1 MIELERL
8 RAFVTVART
17 QNVTRAAELLHVSQS
32 PLSRQILALEDGLGV
47 ALFTR
52 ERKRLRLTRAGR
64 AFLADAEGLLRAAES
79 VEQRARAWAKGEAGH
94 LTIGYVAGAI
104 YAGVLVTALERLR
117 RRAPQATLELR
128 PMRSHEQLQA
138 LASGEIDVGY
148 AYAPGESGTPLVVEP
163 FVLAVPRGEKARSAR
178 QLLGKLPLI
187 TLPEAFSPKGHAEL
201 LAACERIGAHP
212 EVRIEASDPAVVLT
226 LVGAGLGV
234 ALVQT
239 GLMRHAPRT
248 VRFARLPAA
257 FALDVRIYRLARA
270 SSSPLVAL
278 LGGRSG

>member
-1 MIELERL
+1 MLELDRL

-17 QNVTRAAELLHVSQS
+17 QNVTRAAEQLHVSQS
-32 PLSRQILALEDGLGV
+32 PLSRQILALEDALGV
-47 ALFTR
+47 TLFAR
-52 ERKRLRLTRAGR
+52 ERKRLRLTQAGR

-79 VEQRARAWAKGEAGH
+79 VELRARAWAKGEAGH

-117 RRAPQATLELR
+117 RRAPRATLELR
-128 PMRSHEQLQA
+128 PMRSHEQIRA
-138 LASGEIDVGY
+138 LATGEIDVGY
-148 AYAPGESGTPLVVEP
+148 AYAPGDDGELLVAEP

-178 QLLGKLPLI
+178 LLLAKLPLI

-201 LAACERIGAHP
+201 LAACERIGARP

-239 GLMRHAPRT
+239 GLTRHAPRT
-248 VRFARLPAA
+248 IRFVRLPPA
-257 FALDVRIYRLARA
+257 FALDVRIYRLLRDPAQ
-270 SSSPLVAL
+270 PLVAA
-278 LGGRSG
+278 LGN

>member
-117 RRAPQATLELR
+117 RRAPRATLELR
-128 PMRSHEQLQA
+128 PMRSHEQIHAHARLRCLIKQSNH
-138 LASGEIDVGY
+138 LRIDQRIHLKNKMSAAVL
-148 AYAPGESGTPLVVEP
+148 LVM
-163 FVLAVPRGEKARSAR
+163 SN
-178 QLLGKLPLI
+178 LPLDQ
-187 TLPEAFSPKGHAEL
+187 LP
-201 LAACERIGAHP
+201 
-212 EVRIEASDPAVVLT
+212 
-226 LVGAGLGV
+226 
-234 ALVQT
+234 
-239 GLMRHAPRT
+239 
-248 VRFARLPAA
+248 
-257 FALDVRIYRLARA
+257 
-270 SSSPLVAL
+270 
-278 LGGRSG
+278 

>member
-32 PLSRQILALEDGLGV
+32 PLSRQILALEDTLGV
-47 ALFTR
+47 ALFAR

-64 AFLADAEGLLRAAES
+64 AFLADAEGLLRAAAS
-79 VEQRARAWAKGEAGH
+79 VELRARAWAKGDAGH

-104 YAGVLVTALERLR
+104 YAGVLVTALARLR
-117 RRAPQATLELR
+117 RRAPRATLELR
-128 PMRSHEQLQA
+128 PMRSHEQMQA
-138 LASGEIDVGY
+138 LATGEIDVGY
-148 AYAPGESGTPLVVEP
+148 AYAPGDDGKLLAAEP
-163 FVLAVPRGEKARSAR
+163 FVLAVPRGERARSAR
-178 QLLGKLPLI
+178 LLLAKLPLI

-201 LAACERIGAHP
+201 LAACGRIGAQP

-234 ALVQT
+234 ALVQS

-248 VRFARLPAA
+248 IRFVRLPAA
-257 FALDVRIYRLARA
+257 FALDVRIYRLVRPMA
-270 SSSPLVAL
+270 SPVVAV
-278 LGGRSG
+278 LGD